1 MKIAQSLL
9 GGVALALFLAANV
22 HAQNVGIGVSNPQS
36 KLTVNGNLA
45 VGASYNVVAPTNGAI
60 IQGTVGIG
68 TSSPNANSML
78 HIFNANQAEEIIE
91 GGGGS
96 GTFPV
101 LRLTN
106 DSSTNHLGQVQFLN
120 SAATQGWILSGDAKG
135 NGTNWF
141 SIYDQTDKISR
152 IVIDPSGNVGFSS
165 DPPRASLDVPNSV
178 NVNVTAGT
186 NAFFSFGTNGLVTSS
201 VSAGTS
207 VASAIFG
214 GNVFSN
220 ASFMSFSGQLTA
232 SDARLKNI
240 IGRSDSAKDLETLKK
255 IEVTDY
261 SMKDVVTFGS
271 KPFKKVIAQQ
281 VEQVYPTAVKI
292 AGLKAATFT
301 PDIYTMS
308 SCVKSE
314 KPDEYTI
321 SLAKAHGLK
330 DGDIVRLITEDK
342 DNQHNFHLPVH
353 VVNDKT
359 FTVETKATF
368 GDKVFVYGKNC
379 LDLRSVDYDAISM
392 LNVSATQELAKK
404 VETLERQNSDLQ
416 GQAKRLTAVEE
427 QKEQEKAIISK
438 QEQQIAA
445 LDFANASLTT
455 EVAQL
460 KAANERLAAM
470 AAEMESLKKA
480 VVAMQKKENGGIQ
493 TVALEQ

>member
-1 MKIAQSLL
+1 MKLAQS
-9 GGVALALFLAANV
+9 GTGASILALFLAANV
-22 HAQNVGIGVSNPQS
+22 HAQNVGIGVSSPQS

-106 DSSTNHLGQVQFLN
+106 DSSMNHLGQVQFLN

-141 SIYDQTDKISR
+141 SIFDQTDKISR

-186 NAFFSFGTNGLVTSS
+186 NAFFSFSTNGLNTTS

-255 IEVTDY
+255 VEVTDY
-261 SMKDVVTFGS
+261 TMKDVVTFGS

-292 AGLKAATFT
+292 AGLKAVTFT

-314 KPDEYTI
+314 KPGEYTI

-379 LDLRSVDYDAISM
+379 LDLRSVDYDSIAM

-404 VETLERQNSDLQ
+404 IEALEAEN
-416 GQAKRLTAVEE
+416 AKLKGDVDRLTTIEGEE
-427 QKEQEKAIISK
+427 KTK
-438 QEQQIAA
+438 IAA
-445 LDFANASLTT
+445 LEAENAKLTAI
-455 EVAQL
+455 VS
-460 KAANERLAAM
+460 KV
-470 AAEMESLKKA
+470 ESLEQA
-480 VVAMQKKENGGIQ
+480 VNALQ
-493 TVALEQ
+493 TKTASHSVVLNQ

>member
-1 MKIAQSLL
+1 MKTQNIKFSRGLL
-9 GGVALALFLAANV
+9 FTAFASATLLFVSNAA
-22 HAQNVGIGVSNPQS
+22 AQNVGIGVPNPQS
-36 KLTVNGNLA
+36 KLTVNGNMA
-45 VGASYNVVAPTNGAI
+45 VGSSYNVVAPTNGAI

-141 SIYDQTDKISR
+141 SIFDQTDKISR

-186 NAFFSFGTNGLVTSS
+186 NAFFSFSTNGLSTTS

-255 IEVTDY
+255 VEVTDY
-261 SMKDVVTFGS
+261 TMKDVVTFGS

-281 VEQVYPTAVKI
+281 VEQVYPMAVKI
-292 AGLKAATFT
+292 AGLKAVTFT

-314 KPDEYTI
+314 KPGEYTI
-321 SLAKAHGLK
+321 SLAKAHGLN

-342 DNQHNFHLPVH
+342 GNQHNFHLPVH

-359 FTVETKATF
+359 FTVQTKATF

-379 LDLRSVDYDAISM
+379 LDLRSVDYDAIAM

-404 VETLERQNSDLQ
+404 VEALEAEN
-416 GQAKRLTAVEE
+416 AKLKGENA
-427 QKEQEKAIISK
+427 KLAAIISK
-438 QEQQIAA
+438 
-445 LDFANASLTT
+445 
-455 EVAQL
+455 V
-460 KAANERLAAM
+460 
-470 AAEMESLKKA
+470 ESLEQA
-480 VVAMQKKENGGIQ
+480 VNALQTKTAIQSVAINQ
-493 TVALEQ
+493 

>member
-1 MKIAQSLL
+1 MNRDRLPAAKTLMSRCMKLILRSFHSELCHPMKIIHSILGAVFLAPLL
-9 GGVALALFLAANV
+9 GAVDV
-22 HAQNVGIGVSNPQS
+22 DAQNVGIGYSNPQS

-45 VGASYNVVAPTNGAI
+45 VGASFNVVAPTNGAI

-68 TSSPNANSML
+68 TSSPNASSML
-78 HIFNANQAEEIIE
+78 HIFNANQSEEIIE
-91 GGGGS
+91 GGGGGS

-106 DSSTNHLGQVQFLN
+106 DSSTSHEAQVQFLN

-141 SIYDQTDKISR
+141 SIFDQTDKISR
-152 IVIDPSGNVGFSS
+152 IVIDPAGNVGFSI
-165 DPPRASLDVPNSV
+165 DPPRAPLDVPNSV
-178 NVNVTAGT
+178 NVNVSAGT
-186 NAFFSFGTNGLVTSS
+186 NAFFSFGTNGLVTTPI
-201 VSAGTS
+201 SAGTS
-207 VASAIFG
+207 SASAIFG

-220 ASFMSFSGQLTA
+220 ASFMSFSGQVTA

-255 IEVTDY
+255 IEVADY
-261 SMKDVVTFGS
+261 TMKDVVTFGS

-292 AGLKAATFT
+292 AGLKAVTFT

-314 KPDEYTI
+314 KPGEYTI

-342 DNQHNFHLPVH
+342 DNQHNFHLSVH

-379 LDLRSVDYDAISM
+379 LDLKGVDYDAIAM

-404 VETLERQNSDLQ
+404 VDALESENSRLK
-416 GQAKRLTAVEE
+416 AEAARLTALEA
-427 QKEQEKAIISK
+427 Q
-438 QEQQIAA
+438 
-445 LDFANASLTT
+445 NAKL
-455 EVAQL
+455 
-460 KAANERLAAM
+460 
-470 AAEMESLKKA
+470 AAEMEALKKA
-480 VVAMQKKENGGIQ
+480 VAQSESRDAVRAVSFTQE
-493 TVALEQ
+493 

>member
-1 MKIAQSLL
+1 MKTHTIKFSRGLL
-9 GGVALALFLAANV
+9 FTAFASATLLFVSNAA
-22 HAQNVGIGVSNPQS
+22 AQNVGIGVPNPQS

-45 VGASYNVVAPTNGAI
+45 VGTSYNVVAPTNGAI

-141 SIYDQTDKISR
+141 SIFDQTDKISR
-152 IVIDPSGNVGFSS
+152 IVIDPSGSVGLSS

-186 NAFFSFGTNGLVTSS
+186 NAFFSFGTNGLSTTP

-255 IEVTDY
+255 VEVTDY
-261 SMKDVVTFGS
+261 TMKDVVTFGS

-292 AGLKAATFT
+292 AGLKAVTFT

-314 KPDEYTI
+314 KPGEYTI

-359 FTVETKATF
+359 FTVQTKATF

-379 LDLRSVDYDAISM
+379 LDLRSVDYDAIAM

-404 VETLERQNSDLQ
+404 VEALEAEN
-416 GQAKRLTAVEE
+416 AKLKGENA
-427 QKEQEKAIISK
+427 KLAAIISK
-438 QEQQIAA
+438 
-445 LDFANASLTT
+445 
-455 EVAQL
+455 V
-460 KAANERLAAM
+460 
-470 AAEMESLKKA
+470 ESLEQA
-480 VVAMQKKENGGIQ
+480 VNALQTKTAIQSVAINQ
-493 TVALEQ
+493 